1 MAHIGIDVSKNKLDL
16 CWLRERGKVK
26 TKVFT
31 NHPKHYPALMDWLTR
46 QTGEQAQ
53 DLRVY
58 LEATSIYHEPLTE
71 WLHEMGVQVHVVN
84 PAQVHHYAKALGS
97 AGKTDK
103 KDSQLLARYGIDRQP
118 PRWQPEPEPVRR
130 LRRLASRLETV
141 QQDIQR
147 EQNRLEKA
155 RFNRDTETASSI
167 DLVLLALQSE
177 AKRLRE
183 EIKDHIDGHGDLKR
197 DQSLLESIPG
207 IGEVT
212 SVHLMVLL
220 RGKPFRSA
228 RQAAA
233 FVGLVPSEW
242 TSGSSVRGR
251 PSLSKKGSSAIR
263 RRLYMAAVVASRHNP
278 VVGAFYAR
286 LRQAGKPP
294 MSALGAAMRK
304 LVHIAFGV
312 LNRQTPFQTQPIGG

>member
-1 MAHIGIDVSKNKLDL
+1 MAHIGIDVSKGKLDL
-16 CWLRERGKVK
+16 CWLRERGKMK

-31 NHPKHYPALMDWLTR
+31 NHPKHYPGLMDWLTR

-71 WLHEMGVQVHVVN
+71 WLYEMGVQVHVVN
-84 PAQVHHYAKALGS
+84 PAQVHHYAKALGNS
-97 AGKTDK
+97 GKTDK
-103 KDSQLLARYGIDRQP
+103 KDSWLVARYGLDRQP
-118 PRWQPEPEPVRR
+118 LKWQPEPEAIRR

-147 EQNRLEKA
+147 EQNRREKA
-155 RFNRDTETASSI
+155 RFSRDMETVSSI
-167 DLVLLALQSE
+167 DQVLLALQGE

-183 EIKDHIDGHGDLKR
+183 EIKNHIDNDGELRH
-197 DQSLLESIPG
+197 DQALLESIPG
-207 IGEVT
+207 IGNVT
-212 SVHLMVLL
+212 SIHLMVLL
-220 RGKPFRSA
+220 RGKTFRSA

-233 FVGLVPSEW
+233 FVGLTPCEW
-242 TSGSSVRGR
+242 TSGSSVQGR
-251 PSLSKKGSSAIR
+251 PSLTKKGSSAIR

-278 VVGAFYAR
+278 MVQALYVR

-294 MSALGAAMRK
+294 MSALSAAMRK

-312 LNRQTPFQTQPIGG
+312 LHRQTPFQTQPPGG

>member
-1 MAHIGIDVSKNKLDL
+1 MAHIGIDVSKGKLDL
-16 CWLRERGKVK
+16 CWLRENGKMK

-46 QTGEQAQ
+46 QTGEQAG

-58 LEATSIYHEPLTE
+58 LEATGIYHEPVTE
-71 WLHEMGVQVHVVN
+71 RLHEVGVQVHVVT
-84 PAQVHHYAKALGS
+84 PAQVRHYAQALGNS
-97 AGKTDK
+97 GKTDK
-103 KDSQLLARYGIDRQP
+103 KDSQLLARYGLDRQP
-118 PRWQPEPEPVRR
+118 PRWKPEPAGIRR

-147 EQNRLEKA
+147 EQNRREKA
-155 RFNRDTETASSI
+155 QFSRDTETVSSI
-167 DLVLLALQSE
+167 DQVLLALQSE

-183 EIKDHIDGHGDLKR
+183 EIKDHIDSDGDLQR
-197 DQSLLESIPG
+197 DQELLKSIPG
-207 IGEVT
+207 IGDAT

-220 RGKPFRSA
+220 RGKVFRSA

-233 FVGLVPSEW
+233 FVGLVPREW
-242 TSGSSVRGR
+242 TSGTSVRSR
-251 PSLSKKGSSAIR
+251 PRLTKKGAPMMR

-278 VVGAFYAR
+278 MVEALYTR

-312 LNRQTPFQTQPIGG
+312 LHRQTPFQTQPVGG